1 MDKGE
6 SEDIDTNPHQ
16 IPTEIE
22 MLLRFH
28 SSSVSTF
35 LFVIY
40 EINIHSI
47 PGCRIHKILIWLD
60 ITTTCNQFGSIRD

>member
-47 PGCRIHKILIWLD
+47 PGCRIHKILI
-60 ITTTCNQFGSIRD
+60 